1 MLPGLDAQDAKCI
14 SLQNS
19 HVGQPFGWKWDW
31 LTRRSQAQMLRVGP
45 VEMHQHD
52 AADMEEK
59 SESLQRMKIIWA
71 AFLWVFSAKMQSK
84 QCSACASVA
93 TSHDVLRA
101 RPMQMGNEAKGMR
114 MPATHGNCHGGEA
127 TPRRVRPQPHQGRL
141 RSTPLVTICNS
152 RVNTPKKM
160 TRGAEGP
167 AVARW

>member
-19 HVGQPFGWKWDW
+19 HVGQPFGWKWDR
-31 LTRRSQAQMLRVGP
+31 LTRISLAQVCGSLMLRVGP

-84 QCSACASVA
+84 QCSACALMA
-93 TSHDVLRA
+93 TSHDVLTVRTK
-101 RPMQMGNEAKGMR
+101 QMGNEAQARRGGQRESSCMTCR
-114 MPATHGNCHGGEA
+114 QPTATNRQHNRNEPPKESQAGGAAKDESA
-127 TPRRVRPQPHQGRL
+127 RRRRL
-141 RSTPLVTICNS
+141 R
-152 RVNTPKKM
+152 R
-160 TRGAEGP
+160 
-167 AVARW
+167 